1 MKMKWYTVAA
11 AIGAVAILAS
21 CNAAASIPTTLQVT
35 VNNTVVYN
43 NGSYAFPTMSKSGT
57 LSANFTIKNTSTTD
71 TIHLTAGPTGN
82 PVYFTDTTYFKVQTQ
97 PSTTIPPGQS
107 VSFTIQNNPYTGSN
121 YTAGS
126 TYSSTLRIYNDAS
139 DTTPFYQFALSI
151 TLN

>member
-57 LSANFTIKNTSTTD
+57 LNVNFTIKNTSTTD
-71 TIHLTAGPTGN
+71 TIHLTTGPSGF
-82 PVYFTDTTYFKVQTQ
+82 PVYVTDQTYFQVNTQ
-97 PSTTIPPGQS
+97 PSTTIGPLQS
-107 VSFTIQNNPYTGSN
+107 VTFSIKNVQYSGQF
-121 YTAGS
+121 TAGS
-126 TYSSTLRIYNDAS
+126 TYTTTLRIYNDAS